1 MNATRDRMQTRLS
14 ELGFDVT
21 PSHANFVWCTHPSGE
36 HQAIYE
42 GLKKNQI
49 LVRYMDYPDW
59 GDGLRIS
66 VGTDEQID
74 ACLMVLQRI
83 MPT

>member
-1 MNATRDRMQTRLS
+1 METRLS

-21 PSHANFVWCTHPSGE
+21 PSHANFVWCTHPDGQ
-36 HQAIYE
+36 HQRIFE
-42 GLKKNQI
+42 ELKRSQI
-49 LVRYMDYPDW
+49 LVRYMEYPDW

-74 ACLMVLQRI
+74 ACLMVLERI
-83 MPT
+83 ITS